1 MFNVRSDFSLP
12 LLSVTDSTVV
22 SESESVDQFHT
33 LHNVRSITN
42 SDRDEFHTLRDVDT
56 LTGGDDS
63 SEDEFHTLANVKDIS
78 PDKQASTS
86 YSRRLEVSAQKES
99 LKHLSQMLIKCY
111 QAPPASLLSLPPEEL
126 ITCINR

>member
-22 SESESVDQFHT
+22 SESESEDQFHT

-86 YSRRLEVSAQKES
+86 YSRPLEVSAQKES
-99 LKHLSQMLIKCY
+99 LKQRAKC
-111 QAPPASLLSLPPEEL
+111 
-126 ITCINR
+126 